1 LKVKETMY
9 EDDANA
15 VYINDANTV
24 YIHDEMK
31 NGFKRVNNILVIMT
45 LLFVFTV
52 VLLVCGFFMVHVLQ
66 KSADFIIQT
75 QQTQLF
81 HYMG

>member
-1 LKVKETMY
+1 MY

-15 VYINDANTV
+15 VYI
-24 YIHDEMK
+24 HDEMK
-31 NGFKRVNNILVIMT
+31 NGFNRVNNILVIMT
-45 LLFVFTV
+45 LLFLVTMILLICVF
-52 VLLVCGFFMVHVLQ
+52 CRMNVLQ

-81 HYMG
+81 HYIG